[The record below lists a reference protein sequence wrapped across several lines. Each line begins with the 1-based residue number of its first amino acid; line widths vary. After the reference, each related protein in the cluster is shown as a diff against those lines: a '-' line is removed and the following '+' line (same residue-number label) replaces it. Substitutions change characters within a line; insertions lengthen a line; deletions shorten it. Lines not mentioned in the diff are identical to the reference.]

1 MVAAHLHAVRRA
13 AGRFVRANQ
22 AASSAVNRR
31 ATRRVDGSQAVAG
44 IVHDAL
50 RPGMTVIDVGG
61 GRRPLVP
68 LELKRELGLRV
79 IGVDIDGRE
88 LAAAPEG
95 AYDQAV
101 EADIAKVHG
110 LDGVADLIF
119 SRSVAEHVYDTPG
132 MVATSYRAL
141 RPGGVAIHFMP
152 NKFAFFALVNRAV
165 PDSIRTRLLYGTDPG
180 SSGRLVFPPFYRK
193 TYPSAVERL
202 MREVGFS
209 EVEVRCYYR
218 ADYLSFLLPAH
229 LVYVGWQLVNQRLD
243 NRNLCESFTV
253 IARR

>member
-1 MVAAHLHAVRRA
+1 MTAASSVRRA
-13 AGRFVRANQ
+13 ARSFVRANQ
-22 AASSAVNRR
+22 SASSAVNRR
-31 ATRRVDGSQAVAG
+31 LTGRVDGSRAVAG

-61 GRRPLVP
+61 GRSPLIPV
-68 LELKRELGLRV
+68 EMKRELGLRV
-79 IGVDIDGRE
+79 IGLDIDGAE

-95 AYDQAV
+95 AYDEAI
-101 EADIAKVHG
+101 EADVAKLDGH
-110 LDGVADLIF
+110 DGVADLIF

-132 MVATSYRAL
+132 MFSTSYRVL

-152 NKFAFFALVNRAV
+152 NKFAFFALVNVAV
-165 PDSIRTRLLYGTDPG
+165 PDSVRTRLLYGTDPG
-180 SSGRLVFPPFYRK
+180 SAGRPVFPPLYRK

-202 MREVGFS
+202 LRDAGFTDI
-209 EVEVRCYYR
+209 ETRCYYR

-229 LVYVGWQLVNQRLD
+229 LVYVGWQLANQRFD